1 MNISE
6 RRKKSLRESW
16 NSMGEAFKPNAF
28 FYAIMSGFFVMMGA
42 WLSILIVST
51 ALPSLFIGL
60 ILPIGLGLLVAIL
73 VFVDYVRRMGG
84 GDPRRRL

>member
-16 NSMGEAFKPNAF
+16 NNMGEAFKPNAI

-42 WLSILIVST
+42 WLSIYAISMIVSI
-51 ALPSLFIGL
+51 ALPPFLIGVT
-60 ILPIGLGLLVAIL
+60 LPIGLGLLVAIL
-73 VFVDYVRRMGG
+73 VFVDYVRSMGG
-84 GDPRRRL
+84 